1 MARDAPGGRRPHS
14 GPLPPLPGACRTVTS
29 GQASTRGQ
37 PAPGPASL
45 PSGTSPAESSSTCSA
60 PGSSPKA
67 TPLGPG
73 RPSRLRGKQCGTASV
88 GINGRLGSV
97 MSASIQ
103 PRGERSP
110 VVITSRSSG
119 NGRKGG
125 RARAAR
131 WRRLAAWRS
140 RSAPS
145 GWYQVRRSR
154 RRVDRGAG
162 RPGRAWEEVRGG
174 VVVVVSGDETGAACG
189 RGPAAGFSSR
199 SSTRGWCRPPS
210 GSNQSARCSSRPAF
224 SAGEVGVTPI

>member
-1 MARDAPGGRRPHS
+1 MDCALPAQTPTAFRLASRPLLPQTGLS
-14 GPLPPLPGACRTVTS
+14 AVGAAGPR
-29 GQASTRGQ
+29 
-37 PAPGPASL
+37 
-45 PSGTSPAESSSTCSA
+45 
-60 PGSSPKA
+60 
-67 TPLGPG
+67 

-88 GINGRLGSV
+88 GITGRLESV

-103 PRGERSP
+103 PRWERSP

-119 NGRKGG
+119 SSRKGG

-140 RSAPS
+140 RCAPS

-174 VVVVVSGDETGAACG
+174 VVVVVGGDETGAACG

-199 SSTRGWCRPPS
+199 NSTRRWCRPS
-210 GSNQSARCSSRPAF
+210 GVESERKVLVAPGVWRRGGRCDPDLIVMFAASGA
-224 SAGEVGVTPI
+224 

>member
-1 MARDAPGGRRPHS
+1 MMDCIS
-14 GPLPPLPGACRTVTS
+14 RTYTLMP
-29 GQASTRGQ
+29 QT
-37 PAPGPASL
+37 
-45 PSGTSPAESSSTCSA
+45 
-60 PGSSPKA
+60 GSSA
-67 TPLGPG
+67 VGAAGPG

-103 PRGERSP
+103 PRRERSP
-110 VVITSRSSG
+110 VVITSRSPGSS
-119 NGRKGG
+119 RIGG

-131 WRRLAAWRS
+131 WRRVAARRS
-140 RSAPS
+140 RCAPS

-174 VVVVVSGDETGAACG
+174 VVVVVGGDETGAACG

-199 SSTRGWCRPPS
+199 NSTRRWCRPPS
-210 GSNQSARCSSRPAF
+210 GSNQSARALVAP
-224 SAGEVGVTPI
+224 GVWRRGGRCDPDLIVMFAASGA